1 MTETDQ
7 LAQGH
12 AAREDWERRIY
23 RRLTDT
29 TEADPALALP
39 APAGVRAQPGA
50 GHVRLSWQ
58 PVANAAGYLI
68 ERTGP
73 DGEARIV
80 DHGGSDV
87 PAVPAASFAD
97 TGIDDG
103 VDYRYRVGAVAGAEY
118 PVWAWSEPVTGRTSD
133 AAPGAVQVTV
143 DAATVVGRLDR
154 VWRMVGSERLTQ
166 FRFGDDG
173 HGHQIGAEFADA
185 LQRAHDDLGVSHVR
199 AHAIL
204 HDDNHVVTRAADG
217 RLSFDFTEVDAI
229 YDQLLEIGLR
239 PVVELSFM
247 PAAVAR
253 DPDETVFAYR
263 GIICPPSEWSE
274 WHDVVRELVA
284 HLVERYGIDEV
295 ATWSFEVW
303 NEPNL
308 EVFWTG
314 TKADYLRLYD
324 ESVRAVKS
332 VDTRLRVGGPST
344 AAGEWVETLTAHAA
358 DNEVPLDFLTT
369 HTYGNL
375 PLDVEPSLRR
385 HGFSDVPVWWTEW
398 GVGSTLFGPIH
409 DSVSG
414 APFILSGYLAAQG
427 RLDAL
432 AYWVISDH
440 FEELGRPP
448 ALFHNGFGLLTLGNL
463 RKPRYWAVH
472 LAAHQGDTIVRSSV
486 EGDGAGVLLQAWA
499 TRHDAGTVDVLVW
512 NGTINGQL
520 MHGDVRLDRQVR
532 LSIAGLDAPSYQAT
546 LARIDAQHSNV
557 LAGYPT
563 DVEWPDAALRQRL
576 HDTDQLDEQHLPDV
590 TPAESAASFDFAL
603 PMPGVAR
610 IRLRV
615 SQQAAGTNEESSR

>member
-7 LAQGH
+7 LAQEQ
-12 AAREDWERRIY
+12 AAKEDWEHRIY

-39 APAGVRAQPGA
+39 APTDLRAQPGA

-58 PVANAAGYLI
+58 PVPAAAGYLI

-73 DGEARIV
+73 QGDARIV

-87 PAVPAASFAD
+87 AAVPTTSFAD

-103 VDYRYRVGAVAGAEY
+103 VEYQYRVGAVAGAEY
-118 PVWAWSEPVTGRTSD
+118 PVWAWSEPVTGRTSGEPAGLVQISVN
-133 AAPGAVQVTV
+133 AAS
-143 DAATVVGRLDR
+143 VVGKLDR

-173 HGHQIGAEFADA
+173 HGHQIGAEFAEA
-185 LQRAHDDLGVSHVR
+185 LRRGHDDLGVTHVR

-217 RLSFDFTEVDAI
+217 AVHCDFTEVDAI

-247 PAAVAR
+247 PAAIAR

-263 GIICPPSEWSE
+263 GIICPPKDWAE
-274 WHDVVRELVA
+274 WHVVVRELAA

-324 ESVRAVKS
+324 ESARALKS
-332 VDTRLRVGGPST
+332 VDARLRVGGPST
-344 AAGEWVETLTAHAA
+344 AASEWVETLTAHAA
-358 DNEVPLDFLTT
+358 DTDVPLDFLTT

-375 PLDVEPSLRR
+375 PLSVEPSLHR
-385 HGFSDVPVWWTEW
+385 HGFDGIPVWWTEW
-398 GVGSTLFGPIH
+398 GVGSTHFGPIH

-414 APFILSGYLAAQG
+414 AVGA
-427 RLDAL
+427 
-432 AYWVISDH
+432 V
-440 FEELGRPP
+440 
-448 ALFHNGFGLLTLGNL
+448 L
-463 RKPRYWAVH
+463 RTTATKSA
-472 LAAHQGDTIVRSSV
+472 RSS
-486 EGDGAGVLLQAWA
+486 
-499 TRHDAGTVDVLVW
+499 
-512 NGTINGQL
+512 
-520 MHGDVRLDRQVR
+520 
-532 LSIAGLDAPSYQAT
+532 SS
-546 LARIDAQHSNV
+546 
-557 LAGYPT
+557 
-563 DVEWPDAALRQRL
+563 WPR
-576 HDTDQLDEQHLPDV
+576 
-590 TPAESAASFDFAL
+590 
-603 PMPGVAR
+603 
-610 IRLRV
+610 
-615 SQQAAGTNEESSR
+615 